1 MGADRDYD
9 ARVAAAAKSV
19 NTGAFTELPSYT
31 QQTGRDVPTN
41 TSISN
46 QSQSTPFGQAGSA
59 PVAAGSEYQS
69 VINDVNKTIKDAE
82 KTLALAKKSGN
93 KKDIAAAKSLVD
105 LSKGQLS
112 DLVKLVGSLGGDAG
126 GTGAFAGNSSDSS
139 YVSRGASGTSNTGKN
154 YINGKLAT
162 PEEWS
167 KFLYGDQKGGG
178 ATGTGTSTADADAR
192 EKRQSAFDL
201 LKLQFDEYGLGALVE
216 PLRGLIQEGISP
228 SEFAVRLRQTDPYKK
243 RFAANAARI
252 SKGLRALSE
261 AEYINLEDGYQT
273 IMRNYGLPASYY
285 TKGELGR
292 QEGFEKFIA
301 GDVSPAELE
310 DRISIAQKR
319 VINAAPEVTQALKQF
334 YPDIKNADILAYTL
348 DPTQGLASIQKKVLA
363 AEIGGA
369 ALGAKT
375 VSGMALETSAA
386 RAEELARYGVTGES
400 AKQGYA
406 AIGGGLERGRQLSSI
421 YQQPD
426 YNQAVAEEEI
436 FNLPGQTQ
444 AGEKRKKIVGLEK
457 ATFGGQTGVSSGA
470 LSQNRAGSY

>member
-1 MGADRDYD
+1 MPSLDALND
-9 ARVAAAAKSV
+9 ARIAAAAKSV

-59 PVAAGSEYQS
+59 PIAAGSEYAQQLADS
-69 VINDVNKTIKDAE
+69 KKTAQDLLKA
-82 KTLALAKKSGN
+82 AQKSTGKN
-93 KKDIAAAKSLVD
+93 KKDLIEQAKMTLD
-105 LSKGQLS
+105 NITQAENLI
-112 DLVKLVGSLGGDAG
+112 KLLEGSGGTTG
-126 GTGAFAGNSSDSS
+126 GTGAFAGNRSDAS
-139 YVSRGASGTSNTGKN
+139 YVTEGRSGTSNTGQK
-154 YINGKLAT
+154 YVNGKLVSDADFN
-162 PEEWS
+162 
-167 KFLYGDQKGGG
+167 KFLYGDSKPSGG

-243 RFAANAARI
+243 RFAANAARV
-252 SKGLRALSE
+252 SSGLRALSE
-261 AEYINLEDGYQT
+261 GEYIRLEDDYQNV
-273 IMRNYGLPASYY
+273 MRNYGLPASYY
-285 TKGELGR
+285 TKGEMGR
-292 QEGFEKFIA
+292 QEGFEKLIA
-301 GDVSPAELE
+301 GDVSMTELE
-310 DRISIAQKR
+310 DRIMTAQNR
-319 VINAAPEVTQALKQF
+319 VINAAPEVMTALKQF
-334 YPDIKNADILAYTL
+334 YPDIKNGEILAYTL
-348 DPTQGLASIQKKVLA
+348 DPTKGLADIKKKVLA

-369 ALGAKT
+369 AIGAGLGA
-375 VSGMALETSAA
+375 AA
-386 RAEELARYGVTGES
+386 TRAEELARYGVTAES
-400 AKQGYA
+400 ARAGYD
-406 AIGGGLERGRQLSSI
+406 AIGSGLERGRQLSSI

-436 FNLPGQTQ
+436 FKLPGQTQ
-444 AGEKRKKIVGLEK
+444 AGEKRKKIIGLEK